1 MVELTDISS
10 DGVKIEETRKLLMT
24 VIYHIE
30 HVKSNMIQD

>member
-1 MVELTDISS
+1 MMVELTDVSS

-30 HVKSNMIQD
+30 QG